1 MLSLFI
7 VLKEPFCLQIND
19 ACISVNRKPIQIP
32 NICPFKEKIIAEVE
46 ALKAMQEKEREEKRL
61 QAKEDRTKQKELVT
75 KSGLEGLVSSAE
87 KRGSQHEGAA
97 ASDYKEFPGIFTD
110 TSVKTFYKEFKKVLS
125 NSDVILEVLDARDPL
140 GTRCPTV
147 EKEVVEVSRKKLV
160 IVLNKAGSF

>member
-1 MLSLFI
+1 L
-7 VLKEPFCLQIND
+7 PF
-19 ACISVNRKPIQIP
+19 SVNRKPIQIP

-46 ALKAMQEKEREEKRL
+46 ALKAMQEKEREVKRV
-61 QAKEDRTKQKELVT
+61 QAKEERSKQKDLVT

-97 ASDYKEFPGIFTD
+97 SEYKEFPGIFTD
-110 TSVKTFYKEFKKVLS
+110 ISVKTFYKEFKKVLS

-147 EKEVVEVSRKKLV
+147 EKEVVEVARKKLV
-160 IVLNKAGSF
+160 IVLNKAGS